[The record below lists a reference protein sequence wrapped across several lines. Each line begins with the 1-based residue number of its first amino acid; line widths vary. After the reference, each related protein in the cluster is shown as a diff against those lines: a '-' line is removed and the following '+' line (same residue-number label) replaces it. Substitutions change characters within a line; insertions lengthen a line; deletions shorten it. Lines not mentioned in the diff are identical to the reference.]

1 LHELFFHLNAE
12 VLEKKLKT
20 FEVLPYILEEHT
32 KAIVFV

>member
-1 LHELFFHLNAE
+1 MQKFW
-12 VLEKKLKT
+12 KKKIKT